1 MPRVCVALAVY
12 NGAET
17 LAKSLQSA
25 LDQTYRDFSILVV
38 DDGSTDGSG
47 DIALAMG
54 ARVVT
59 QTNQGLGAGRKKLVE
74 EADGEFV
81 AFLDHDDFWVPD
93 KLDKQVALLEQT
105 GAAMVHSDCMF
116 VYSDTGKIKSRYA
129 SIPKDADA
137 FDHILPSNQ
146 VIASSAVFRKQ
157 AMLEAGNFVAET
169 VRCSDWYGWFILAA
183 QNSFVH
189 LPEVQ
194 VMYTVRAASLANAG
208 YTFHKAQHDL
218 LTQQILPR
226 FDQHFA
232 RCIEAQRKKFR
243 RMLEKDVGIAASSM
257 AKHLG
262 KMGRKDEALEL
273 HREALRKA
281 PTVPRVWTR
290 ALKGKLGK

>member
-47 DIALAMG
+47 DIAMAMG

-93 KLDKQVALLEQT
+93 KLEKQVAALDQT

-116 VYSDTGKIKSRYA
+116 VYSDTGQIKSRFA
-129 SIPKDADA
+129 SIPKNADA

-146 VIASSAVFRKQ
+146 VIASSAVFRTE
-157 AMLEAGNFVAET
+157 AMRDAGNFVAET

-183 QNSFVH
+183 QNEFVH

-194 VMYTVRAASLANAG
+194 VMYTVRSTSLANAG
-208 YTFHKAQHDL
+208 YRFHEAQHYL
-218 LTQQILPR
+218 LTEQIVPR
-226 FDQHFA
+226 FDELFK
-232 RCIEAQRKKFR
+232 RCSEAQKRKYRK
-243 RMLEKDVGIAASSM
+243 MLEKDIGVAASSM

-262 KMGRKDEALEL
+262 KLGRKEEALEL

-290 ALKGKLGK
+290 ALRGRLGK

>member
-1 MPRVCVALAVY
+1 MPRVCVALSVY

-25 LDQTYRDFSILVV
+25 LDQTYSDFSILVV

-47 DIALAMG
+47 EIALAMG
-54 ARVVT
+54 CRVVS
-59 QTNQGLGAGRKKLVE
+59 QANQGLGAGRKKLVE
-74 EADGEFV
+74 EADGEFI

-93 KLDKQVALLEQT
+93 KLEKQVALLDQS

-116 VYSDTGKIKSRYA
+116 VYSDTGQIKSRFA
-129 SIPKDADA
+129 SIPKNADA

-146 VIASSAVFRKQ
+146 VIASSAVFRRD

-183 QNSFVH
+183 QNGFVH

-208 YTFHKAQHDL
+208 YTFHKAQHYL
-218 LTQQILPR
+218 LTDHVLPR
-226 FDQHFA
+226 FEQIFE
-232 RCIEAQRKKFR
+232 RCSESQKRKYRQMIER
-243 RMLEKDVGIAASSM
+243 DVGIAASSM

-262 KMGRKDEALEL
+262 KMGRKVEAHEL

-281 PTVPRVWTR
+281 PTVPRVWLR
-290 ALKGKLGK
+290 ALRGRLGK